1 MMTNIARFHIMLAV
15 LCVSS
20 FAMAQGVSYALTN
33 SNVFNGVDDRIQ
45 ENVTVF
51 VNDGR
56 IERIAESGAA
66 IPSGYEVID
75 CEGNYLM
82 PGMFDVHTHINS
94 LVQARRDRKSVV

>member
-20 FAMAQGVSYALTN
+20 FAMAQGASYALTN

-51 VNDGR
+51 VKDGS
-56 IERIAESGAA
+56 IEHIAKS
-66 IPSGYEVID
+66 
-75 CEGNYLM
+75 
-82 PGMFDVHTHINS
+82 NS
-94 LVQARRDRKSVV
+94 